1 MSIKLNKR
9 QKIAAEML
17 GLGHR
22 PSEVARALASSRETI
37 SRWQKQD
44 TFKKVVQTA
53 QTEFLETIVRDRHQ
67 LLNKSHQVLLDALA
81 NDGLPLQTK
90 ANLAI
95 RFLSMAGSSTNIYS
109 TAERTI
115 ESRIRLD
122 DDSEQAFLEIMQT
135 LDKLS
140 ELKTSASNLSDY
152 DFRNKATE
160 IITPCKTE

>member
-81 NDGLPLQTK
+81 ND
-90 ANLAI
+90 
-95 RFLSMAGSSTNIYS
+95 
-109 TAERTI
+109 
-115 ESRIRLD
+115 RLH
-122 DDSEQAFLEIMQT
+122 
-135 LDKLS
+135 
-140 ELKTSASNLSDY
+140 SN
-152 DFRNKATE
+152 
-160 IITPCKTE
+160 